1 MKARQERPRF
11 SVEEPPDY
19 VEQEEMVNLVGTEA
33 AKRFMQVRRSED
45 PYFGMRPDDAL
56 AQIVTDAAS
65 ADTEEKQA
73 RIKAAITKYTPT
85 AVTFGDLFVDSRKER
100 MMENLANV
108 AKIFPKIKEA
118 KSAVDLLKES
128 EAQAE
133 LDLPPEQRASAI
145 KRRQAKA
152 NLDKTLRSMKRD
164 RGSKNYG
171 KTLDKIRRD
180 VRTIANADHNVESQ
194 KQKVS
199 QLKVFETFT
208 EAQKEK
214 IGQGAQVTFTTKQ
227 RQKLNK
233 EELATVDAYNG
244 SARAAENQISDELRK
259 IGAAIADLGLGNE
272 RRAVDLLKSVVQ
284 RDDQRSKA
292 QAEEQE
298 RAEQLRQQIAKTQEE
313 NEMLKD
319 MTAQQKLLY
328 REGR

>member
-1 MKARQERPRF
+1 
-11 SVEEPPDY
+11 
-19 VEQEEMVNLVGTEA
+19 
-33 AKRFMQVRRSED
+33 
-45 PYFGMRPDDAL
+45 
-56 AQIVTDAAS
+56 
-65 ADTEEKQA
+65 
-73 RIKAAITKYTPT
+73 
-85 AVTFGDLFVDSRKER
+85 
-100 MMENLANV
+100 
-108 AKIFPKIKEA
+108 
-118 KSAVDLLKES
+118 
-128 EAQAE
+128 
-133 LDLPPEQRASAI
+133 
-145 KRRQAKA
+145 
-152 NLDKTLRSMKRD
+152 MKRD